1 MGENA
6 ERKND
11 PYYEREDFTVNKKK
25 TAVLIYPQFCN
36 FEISVALEILA
47 LGEKPVTIFAKTKEA
62 VRSEEGLCVVP
73 DAEIGDLCPEEFDSL
88 LLPGA
93 MDIRESVEDE
103 AVLDFI
109 RAFDR
114 EDMVIGAISI
124 APVLLLK
131 AGILKDKPFMAG
143 INQEELLEE
152 GFTREELAL
161 MKGWDDNLKA
171 PSAKGY
177 LVSGTILTSL
187 SCYFVKWALEFGK
200 MLGIEM
206 SEKTFGFGF

>member
-6 ERKND
+6 DRKND

-25 TAVLIYPQFCN
+25 TAVLIYPQFYN
-36 FEISVALEILA
+36 FEICVALEILA
-47 LGEKPVTIFAKTKEA
+47 LGEKPVTIFAKTK
-62 VRSEEGLCVVP
+62 
-73 DAEIGDLCPEEFDSL
+73 
-88 LLPGA
+88 
-93 MDIRESVEDE
+93 E

-161 MKGWDDNLKA
+161 MKGWDDNLKD
-171 PSAKGY
+171 PSANGY

-187 SCYFVKWALEFGK
+187 SCYFVKWALAFGK